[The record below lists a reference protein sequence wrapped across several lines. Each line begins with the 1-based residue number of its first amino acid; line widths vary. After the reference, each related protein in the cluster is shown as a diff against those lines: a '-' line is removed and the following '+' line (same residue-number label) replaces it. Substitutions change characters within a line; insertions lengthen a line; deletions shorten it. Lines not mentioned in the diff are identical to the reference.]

1 MFAATGQ
8 HVDKHV
14 RMEQDLLMYWSSMI
28 AATKKEPAAAAEKLV
43 AMTSE
48 QQTDMDTNQF

>member
-14 RMEQDLLMYWSSMI
+14 HMEQDLLMYWSSMI

-48 QQTDMDTNQF
+48 QQTDMDNNQF